1 MLGGFRYGCCMA
13 SHQAKQQVSPFK
25 HLLNFLQIPSQPTYT
40 NYGVAVD
47 FAGAPDDNPLYR
59 GRQPDVNDNDSSGV
73 GTSEVVNVGLL
84 GLGGVSDV
92 GVAIDQVQGLLSSR
106 KRALVDN
113 QISMRGQ

>member
-1 MLGGFRYGCCMA
+1 MLGGFRYGCYMA
-13 SHQAKQQVSPFK
+13 SNQSEQQVSPFK
-25 HLLNFLQIPSQPTYT
+25 HLILTIELLNSLQIPSQPTYT

-59 GRQPDVNDNDSSGV
+59 GRRPDVNDNDSSGV

-92 GVAIDQVQGLLSSR
+92 GVAIDQVQGPLSSR
-106 KRALVDN
+106 KR
-113 QISMRGQ
+113 SFR

>member
-1 MLGGFRYGCCMA
+1 MLN
-13 SHQAKQQVSPFK
+13 S
-25 HLLNFLQIPSQPTYT
+25 LQIPSQPTYT

-59 GRQPDVNDNDSSGV
+59 GRQQPDVNDNDSSGV

-92 GVAIDQVQGLLSSR
+92 GVAIDQVQSHLLQNFNDVY
-106 KRALVDN
+106 ALCVILLN
-113 QISMRGQ
+113 FWITLLT

>member
-1 MLGGFRYGCCMA
+1 MRVGFL
-13 SHQAKQQVSPFK
+13 AKL
-25 HLLNFLQIPSQPTYT
+25 HALLNSIQIPSQPTYT

-59 GRQPDVNDNDSSGV
+59 GRRPDVNDNDDSSGV

-92 GVAIDQVQGLLSSR
+92 GVAIDQVSSR
-106 KRALVDN
+106 KRA
-113 QISMRGQ
+113 